1 MENNDVIIQLLQ
13 RPGIDYTPYGPQV
26 TYMEPLNLP
35 PVGTGNEHDVHK

>member
-13 RPGIDYTPYGPQV
+13 RPGIDYTPYEPQV